1 MMNREYTNKLLEM
14 VDEGMLDKDMVIMA
28 FAKYMSESNIKDMME
43 VNEMLEDEEEDDN
56 GEDLDNFNW
65 VGSRHHY

>member
-1 MMNREYTNKLLEM
+1 MDREYTNKLLAM
-14 VDEGMLDKDMVIMA
+14 VDDGMLDKDMVIMA

-43 VNEMLEDEEEDDN
+43 ANEMLEDEEEDDN